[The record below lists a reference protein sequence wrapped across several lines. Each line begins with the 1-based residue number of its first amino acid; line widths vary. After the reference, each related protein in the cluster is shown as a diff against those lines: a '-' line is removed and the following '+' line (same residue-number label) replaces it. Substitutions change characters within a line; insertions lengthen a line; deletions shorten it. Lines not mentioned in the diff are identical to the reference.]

1 MVKMVVQRWQRQEA
15 TDAETMLDAGLAM
28 AWSLDEVE
36 KTVICGT
43 MGLLSASLQA
53 NSEAESGQQTPLTQ

>member
-36 KTVICGT
+36 KTVSPRDLWYDG
-43 MGLLSASLQA
+43 SSLCVPPGEQ
-53 NSEAESGQQTPLTQ
+53 